1 MPTTTSL
8 LAFVA
13 QRLRVAASFN
23 RPMTS
28 GLDHIN
34 ENSQNGIPAATE
46 LKNVLR
52 SGDVS
57 VSGSRQFRAF
67 EE

>member
-23 RPMTS
+23 RPIIS
-28 GLDHIN
+28 ALDYINANSHFPFGLASMAFGLLTWL
-34 ENSQNGIPAATE
+34 ERGT
-46 LKNVLR
+46 LR
-52 SGDVS
+52 V
-57 VSGSRQFRAF
+57 
-67 EE
+67 